1 MSYKNEALLESDG
14 EIRKDIHYIMRV
26 YISNKIVKGRCKQS
40 VFIVPYR
47 LLHFEKEEGVLYRNT
62 TPLAENEVKRVFTN
76 IEYKVINNMVYIP
89 IYSWS
94 EEHDSS
100 KDILQAMREKDMII
114 KNLHNSYITSE
125 VKRNANESMKGFWI
139 KQLSSGNLEEFEEII
154 QNVIVR
160 TKLAA

>member
-1 MSYKNEALLESDG
+1 MSFLETDG
-14 EIRKDIHYIMRV
+14 EIRRDIHYIMRV
-26 YISNKIVKGRCKQS
+26 YISNKIVKGRSKQS
-40 VFIVPYR
+40 VFIIPYR

-62 TPLAENEVKRVFTN
+62 TPLTENEVKKKFRN

-89 IYSWS
+89 IYTWN

-100 KDILQAMREKDMII
+100 KDILQAMKEKDLVI
-114 KNLHNSYITSE
+114 KHLHSTYNTSE

-139 KQLSSGNLEEFEEII
+139 KHLSSGNLEEFEEII
-154 QNVIVR
+154 EKVIVR